1 MGEFKTVG
9 LTEEKT
15 VRMITFAYELLAKQE
30 SETRNCEIT
39 VNSKIT
45 RIKNAS

>member
-9 LTEEKT
+9 LTEDKT
-15 VRMITFAYELLAKQE
+15 VRMISLVYELLAKQE
-30 SETRNCEIT
+30 SETRGCEIT
-39 VNSKIT
+39 VNSRIT

>member
-9 LTEEKT
+9 LTEDKT
-15 VRMITFAYELLAKQE
+15 VRMISLVYELLAKQE
-30 SETRNCEIT
+30 SEERNCEIT
-39 VNSKIT
+39 VNSQIT